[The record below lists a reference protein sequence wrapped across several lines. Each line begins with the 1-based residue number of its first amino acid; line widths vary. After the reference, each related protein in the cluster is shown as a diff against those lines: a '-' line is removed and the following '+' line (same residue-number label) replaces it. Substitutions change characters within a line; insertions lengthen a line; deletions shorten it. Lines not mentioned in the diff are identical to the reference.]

1 MRPSIRLLPL
11 LWVVLAL
18 AAVAATWVEPAR
30 WAHPYDWRYFE
41 SLLEVARRT
50 VSWYGQ
56 MPLWN
61 PYQCGGEVLLANPQ
75 SELASPTFLFSLVFG
90 TAVGI
95 KLSLWVYWFCAF
107 DGGFRLAKSHGLSTV
122 ASMLAAILY
131 GGTGWLALHVAS
143 GHSNF
148 ASAALF
154 PYLLL
159 FYRRALDEWEW
170 AIPMGAIAAWIVA
183 LGGTSTPAMAA
194 VLLATVATMDAVSR
208 RSAKPY
214 LVLVLG
220 AAAAL
225 AIGAVRILPATEFAF
240 AHPRQ
245 AWETDANNIWQILV
259 NGFRWQNL
267 SPVAGKRY
275 WFHEYCWRM
284 SFVVIPLAIWS
295 IRAKVATR
303 RYWVLAVVAG
313 SIVAGAAI
321 PYGPWWMLK
330 HLPMYRDLRVPSRY
344 SILLVLAVSLL
355 AAGAFDDLLAR
366 LKSARWRMVLTV
378 VVLVGAA
385 GECLAFDW
393 FCFRNVFTMKT
404 HVALEGTPFYQ
415 EQGEWRVM
423 MDHILA
429 GHGAIGCDEEAPL
442 QRALQLDIGP
452 NQPQAKLAPNAAG
465 VLGQL
470 VWTPNRLEIA
480 VDLPSPA
487 RVLFNQNWNEHWKT
501 SAGLVVR
508 DGPKVAR
515 DRDGGRLAVD
525 APAGK
530 YTLVLRYRP
539 TSFVVGAA
547 TSAIGIPGLLA
558 LFVVRR
564 RRRSAARAQ
573 STPASHQ

>member
-1 MRPSIRLLPL
+1 M
-11 LWVVLAL
+11 LWLGLAVV
-18 AAVAATWVEPAR
+18 AVAATLVQPAS

-50 VSWYGQ
+50 VAWYHQ

-75 SELASPTFLFSLVFG
+75 SEVASPTFLFTLLFG

-95 KLSLWVYWFCAF
+95 KLSLVVYWFCAF
-107 DGGFRLAKSHGLSTV
+107 DGGFRLARHHGLSTA
-122 ASMLAAILY
+122 ASMLGAVLY

-159 FYRRALDEWEW
+159 FYRRALDEREW
-170 AIPMGAIAAWIVA
+170 VIPLGAIAAWIVA

-194 VLLATVATMDAVSR
+194 VLLATMATVDVVQR
-208 RSAKPY
+208 RSSAPY
-214 LVLVLG
+214 QVLLLG
-220 AAAAL
+220 AASAL
-225 AIGAVRILPATEFAF
+225 VIGAMRILPATQFAF
-240 AHPRQ
+240 DHPRQ
-245 AWETDANNIWQILV
+245 AWETDANSIWQILV
-259 NGFRWQNL
+259 NGFRWQGL

-284 SFVVIPLAIWS
+284 SFVVIPLAAWALY
-295 IRAKVATR
+295 AKRATR

-321 PYGPWWMLK
+321 PYGPWWLLK
-330 HLPMYRDLRVPSRY
+330 HLPLYRDLRVPSRY
-344 SILLVLAVSLL
+344 SILLVLAVAML
-355 AAGAFDDLLAR
+355 AAGAFDELLAR
-366 LKSARWRMVLTV
+366 LKDHRRRTLIAAV
-378 VVLVGAA
+378 VIVAAA

-393 FCFRNVFTMKT
+393 FCFRNTFTMKPR
-404 HVALEGTPFYQ
+404 VAVEGTPFYQ

-442 QRALQLDIGP
+442 QRALQLDLGADK
-452 NQPQAKLAPNAAG
+452 PQVKLAPGA
-465 VLGQL
+465 GQL
-470 VWTPNRLEIA
+470 GVVTWTPNRVDVE
-480 VDLPSPA
+480 VDLPAPQ

-501 SAGLVVR
+501 SAGVVVR

-539 TSFVVGAA
+539 TSFVLGAIVSGVGM
-547 TSAIGIPGLLA
+547 PL
-558 LFVVRR
+558 LFVTFVVIRR
-564 RRRSAARAQ
+564 RRRSAGPSS
-573 STPASHQ
+573 STPASPR